1 MIKAGRNIKLQTRKH
16 EKELFYA
23 GYQFIDI
30 EDHANETI
38 FPLLV
43 MYPTHMEEKVEKMG
57 PYTLNVAQGAP
68 LSDGEFPLVII
79 SHGDGSTPL
88 VYRTISQFLARNGF
102 IVGIPQHPFNNREDN
117 TLSGTVDNLKNRP
130 NHIRTVIDWFLKESF
145 FSPSITPNTVSL
157 IGHSMGGYTAL
168 AIVGGVPTSFPHE
181 SSDQKSY
188 CLSVDQDKR
197 IQSLILL
204 APATGWFREKRALED
219 VNVPILMITGEKDT
233 ITPSFHSEFVL
244 NGVPNLKKVQH
255 KVVKNGGHFSF
266 LSPFPDSMK
275 SSTFLPSHDP
285 EGFNRKEFHKNLQND
300 ILNFLLDS
308 L

>member
-1 MIKAGRNIKLQTRKH
+1 MQTKKH
-16 EKELFYA
+16 EKESFYA

-30 EDHANETI
+30 ENHANETP

-43 MYPTHMEEKVEKMG
+43 MYPTHTEEKVKRLG
-57 PYTLNVAQGAP
+57 PYTLNVTQGAP

-117 TLSGTVDNLKNRP
+117 SLSGTIDNLRNRP
-130 NHIRTVIDWFLKESF
+130 NHIRTVIDWFLKESC

-168 AIVGGVPTSFPHE
+168 AIAGGVPTSFPQE

-188 CLSVDQDKR
+188 RLSVYQDKR

-204 APATGWFREKRALED
+204 APATGWFREKRALEN
-219 VNVPILMITGEKDT
+219 VNIPILMITGEKDT

-244 NGVPNLKKVQH
+244 NGVPNVEKIQH

-266 LSPFPDSMK
+266 LSPFPDFMK
-275 SSTFLPSHDP
+275 SPEFPPSLDP
-285 EGFNRKEFHKNLQND
+285 GSFNRKEFHKNLQND